1 MLQRIQS
8 VYLLLASLSLL
19 AVVLFPLFAFDGESS
34 SYILKMC
41 LFSNGEESLAIPT
54 LYWVWLSLAWL
65 TGLMLLISIF
75 GFKNRKGQMQKGRIA
90 YVLILAVLVCAY
102 FTGGAAE
109 DLLPEGTWKSV
120 YGISFYLPAAA
131 LAFNFLANR
140 AIKGDEDLVKSLD
153 RLR

>member
-8 VYLLLASLSLL
+8 IYLLLASLLLL
-19 AVVLFPLFAFDGESS
+19 AVVLFPLFAFDGASTS
-34 SYILKMC
+34 FILKMC
-41 LFSNGEESLAIPT
+41 SFSNGEESLSIPT

-65 TGLMLLISIF
+65 TGLMLLTSLF
-75 GFKNRKGQMQKGRIA
+75 GFKNRKGQMKRGRLA
-90 YVLILAVLVCAY
+90 YVLILAVLVCGY

-109 DLLPEGTWKSV
+109 DMLPEGTWTNV
-120 YGISFYLPAAA
+120 YGIAFYLPAAA

-140 AIKGDEDLVKSLD
+140 SIKGDEDLVKSLD